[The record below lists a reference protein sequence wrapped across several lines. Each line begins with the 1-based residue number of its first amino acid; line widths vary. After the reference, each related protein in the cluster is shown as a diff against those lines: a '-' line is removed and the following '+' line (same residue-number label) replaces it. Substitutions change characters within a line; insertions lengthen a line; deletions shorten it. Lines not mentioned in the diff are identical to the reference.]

1 MYLIPEPQ
9 QVRFEEGI
17 YTITFDK
24 KIVLDSAC
32 SPNVFAYG
40 ELLQKELRA
49 RSGYGLALTKGAS
62 KKGAVHLAID
72 PALKEEEYRL
82 TISEEGVKIKGSG
95 DKGLLY
101 GVQTLRQIIRQSGA
115 RLPFVSIHD
124 FPQIN
129 NRGFYHDVTRGRI
142 PTLSYLKGLADQM
155 AFYKMNQLQLY
166 IEHSYLFEDL
176 SEVWRDDTPL
186 TAQEIMELDAY
197 CRKLGI
203 ELVPNISCFGHLYK
217 ILRTKSYEHLCELPE
232 PRKAPFGFYDR
243 MAHHTIDVTN
253 EESLTFIKGLI
264 EEYMPL
270 FTSEYFNIGGDETF
284 DLGKGKS
291 RGKAEQVGVKRLYMD
306 FIKEIC
312 EFVVQKGKKPM
323 FWGDIICEFPEC
335 IKELPEQTICLN
347 WGYEKYQSDE
357 STKKLAQ
364 AGAVQYCC
372 PGVSGWNQM
381 VNRLDV
387 AYENIRRMCSY
398 AVQYQA
404 IGVLNTD
411 WGDYGH
417 INHPDLG
424 IPGRIYGAAFAWNRN
439 IPDFEEINRRISRI
453 EFGDKSE
460 TFVSVLAEI
469 SHNWVFK
476 WEDAV
481 RYREKKSAALTESEL
496 KGIKESKES
505 NEAEGI
511 GESQGVKEF
520 GEIGE
525 SQGII
530 DSLEELK
537 RLADK
542 LRGMTPDL
550 PKRTN
555 ELIHAALV
563 AIRGMELLQQIGA
576 AISAHDYGTEP
587 VLPVNYALLAG
598 ELEDWFMYYKEIWRT
613 VSKESELY
621 RIQDM
626 IFWYA
631 DLMRSY

>member
-9 QVRFEEGI
+9 QVIFGEGF

-24 KIVLDSAC
+24 KIVLDGAC
-32 SPNVFAYG
+32 SSNVFAYG
-40 ELLQKELRA
+40 ELLQKELRSYA
-49 RSGYGLALTKGAS
+49 GYGLTLTKGTS
-62 KKGAVHLAID
+62 KKGAVWFIVD
-72 PALKEEEYRL
+72 PLMEEEEYRL
-82 TISEEGVKIKGSG
+82 EISGDGVLIKAGG

-101 GVQTLRQIIRQSGA
+101 GVQTLRQIIRQAGA

-124 FPQIN
+124 FPQIK

-166 IEHSYLFEDL
+166 IEHSFLFENL

-197 CRKLGI
+197 CRKLNI

-217 ILRTKSYEHLCELPE
+217 VLRTKSYEHLCELPK
-232 PRKAPFGFYDR
+232 PCKAPFGFYDR

-264 EEYMPL
+264 EEFMPL

-291 RGKAEQVGVKRLYMD
+291 RQKAEEIGVKRLYTD

-312 EFVVQKGKKPM
+312 EFVVSKGKKPM
-323 FWGDIICEFPEC
+323 FWGDIICDFPEC
-335 IKELPEQTICLN
+335 VKELPQETICLN
-347 WGYEKYQSDE
+347 WGYEKDQSDE
-357 STKKLAQ
+357 SAKKLAK

-387 AYENIRRMCSY
+387 AYENIKRMCSY
-398 AVQYQA
+398 AMKYQA
-404 IGVLNTD
+404 VGVLTTD

-417 INHPDLG
+417 INHPDFG
-424 IPGRIYGAAFAWNRN
+424 IPGRIYGAAFSWNQN
-439 IPDFEEINRRISRI
+439 IPDFEEINKRISRI
-453 EFGDKSE
+453 EFGDRSE
-460 TFVSVLAEI
+460 TLVSLLSEI
-469 SHNWVFK
+469 SLSWVFK

-481 RYREKKSAALTESEL
+481 RYREQKSEAFSGKELAGTKEALDKLSC
-496 KGIKESKES
+496 
-505 NEAEGI
+505 
-511 GESQGVKEF
+511 
-520 GEIGE
+520 
-525 SQGII
+525 
-530 DSLEELK
+530 
-537 RLADK
+537 LADK
-542 LRGMTPDL
+542 LRAMTPGL
-550 PKRTN
+550 PERTN
-555 ELIHAALV
+555 SLIHACLV
-563 AIRGMELLQQIGA
+563 AIRGMELIQKIGVA
-576 AISAHDYGTEP
+576 VSAHDYKTEP
-587 VLPVNYALLAG
+587 VIFVDNTLLAG
-598 ELEDWFMYYKEIWRT
+598 EIEEWFMFYKELWRS

-621 RIQDM
+621 RIQDL

-631 DLMRSY
+631 DLLRTY